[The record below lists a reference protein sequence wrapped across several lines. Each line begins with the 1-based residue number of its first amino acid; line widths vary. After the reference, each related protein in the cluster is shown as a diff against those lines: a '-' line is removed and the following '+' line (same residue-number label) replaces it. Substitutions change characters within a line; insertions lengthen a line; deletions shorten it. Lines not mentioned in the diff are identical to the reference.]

1 MHGRSAGGGD
11 AIGRPVQEE
20 RTVSTHKKSLLVS
33 IAVLGVVCGD
43 VRSQGPV
50 LSSWNNYPPSYVMQ
64 WGYLAYDTRSR
75 EGRLQKVVCGWN
87 TTAHLR
93 DDGRLFVQG
102 TSGFWGPGFVRVTE
116 VPPLPPGL
124 TFTDVSIR
132 SYGAMAIRSDGV
144 AVGWG
149 VLGASASPP
158 MAPSLP
164 AGLAYV
170 RVALSDEHVLLLRC
184 DGAIV
189 TFGANTFGECNVPP
203 LPPSVA
209 VKDIQAG
216 YGRSAILLADGS
228 VRLFG
233 ANQYAQ
239 STAPQLPT
247 GVVYTAMAA
256 KRSYD
261 TLLLR
266 SDGLI
271 EAFGR
276 NAEGQSNVPPL
287 PAGRTYE
294 HIALGDG
301 WAVAARSDGAL
312 VVWGANSSG
321 FGIDAPPAIPAGLRC
336 VALDAGQIH
345 ATALLSDGRVASW
358 GHNIV
363 MDHFVPYRNAA
374 GQKPTRRQAH
384 VSSGIE
390 HSLITYDDG
399 TIDAFGSDIGGQL
412 AVPPL
417 PPGVRYVRGGAGGI
431 TSLGLRSDG
440 QIEAWG
446 YNGFG
451 ALNVPPLP
459 PGMTYTDMSVE
470 HGHSVVLRSDGNAFA
485 FGDNSAGQCNIPPLP
500 PGLSYVKASVNANR
514 TVLLRSDGTLAYCGW
529 NYSGSS
535 GLPNP
540 PPGTRFVDIAASGF
554 FAAALA
560 SDNSLTLW
568 GGTGGAYWVSP
579 APLPYGVYYV
589 EIYGGYRQIIL
600 RRSDGR
606 IDVLGTDS
614 DLGSH
619 VPQADP
625 GTSCLQVSG
634 VWRSFA
640 ARMGPTCTY
649 VAYAPG
655 CAGSLPPAKLIPRD
669 TPRIGRTHEVRVW
682 NVPGNAVAMGMGF
695 QRTTVPTPLGPVG
708 MPGCG
713 LGIQVDAVMMVPGQ
727 QNEAIFQLPIP
738 DLPQLVGVRFY
749 QQALVLD
756 PGANAAGA
764 VLSEAAEGVIGYP

>member
-1 MHGRSAGGGD
+1 MLTLFRSGFWM
-11 AIGRPVQEE
+11 
-20 RTVSTHKKSLLVS
+20 
-33 IAVLGVVCGD
+33 AVLVIAGSAARAQV
-43 VRSQGPV
+43 PAP
-50 LSSWNNYPPSYVMQ
+50 LSWNNYPPSYVMQ
-64 WGYLAYDTRSR
+64 WGTYAYDTRSR

-102 TSGFWGPGFVRVTE
+102 TSGFGGLGFVRVTE
-116 VPPLPPGL
+116 VPLLPPGL
-124 TFTDVSIR
+124 TYTDVSIN
-132 SYGAMAIRSDGV
+132 SFGAMAIRSDG
-144 AVGWG
+144 AAIGWG
-149 VLGASASPP
+149 ALGTSGSPP
-158 MAPSLP
+158 IAPPLP
-164 AGLAYV
+164 AGLAYR
-170 RVALSDEHVLLLRC
+170 RVALSNTHGLLLRS
-184 DGAIV
+184 DGAVV

-203 LPPSVA
+203 QPPGVA

-233 ANQYAQ
+233 ANQYGQ
-239 STAPQLPT
+239 STVPQLPL

-256 KRSYD
+256 KRNYD

-266 SDGLI
+266 SDGWI

-276 NAEGQSNVPPL
+276 NAYGQSNVPPL
-287 PAGRTYE
+287 TPSVVYE
-294 HIALGDG
+294 HIALGED
-301 WAVAARSDGAL
+301 WAVAARSDDNL
-312 VVWGANSSG
+312 VVWGVGSSG
-321 FGIDAPPAIPAGLRC
+321 FGLGALPVIPAGLRC
-336 VALDAGQIH
+336 KTLDAGQVH
-345 ATALLSDGRVASW
+345 ATALLSDGRVVSW
-358 GHNIV
+358 GHNNFT
-363 MDHFVPYRNAA
+363 DHFVPYRNPL
-374 GQKPTRRQAH
+374 GSKPTRRQMH
-384 VSSGIE
+384 VSSGLDF
-390 HSLITYDDG
+390 SMITYDDG
-399 TIDAFGSDIGGQL
+399 TIDAFGLDVGGQL
-412 AVPPL
+412 VVPPL
-417 PPGVRYVRGGAGGI
+417 PFGVRYLRGCAGG
-431 TSLGLRSDG
+431 LHALALRSDG
-440 QIEAWG
+440 HIVAWG
-446 YNGFG
+446 YNGWG

-485 FGDNSAGQCNIPPLP
+485 FGENSFGQCNIPPLP
-500 PGLSYVKASVNANR
+500 PVLTYVKASVNANR
-514 TVLLRSDGTLAYCGW
+514 TVLLRSDGTLAYCGS
-529 NYSGSS
+529 NYNQTTGP
-535 GLPNP
+535 PNP
-540 PPGTRFVDIAASGF
+540 PAGTRFVDIAASGF

-568 GGTGGAYWVSP
+568 GSIGGAYWVAP
-579 APLPYGVYYV
+579 APLPYGVSYV

-614 DLGSH
+614 SLGSH
-619 VPQADP
+619 IPVADP

-634 VWRSFA
+634 VGTSFA

-649 VAYAPG
+649 ITYAPG

-713 LGIQVDAVMMVPGQ
+713 LWIQVDAVMMVPGQ
-727 QNEAIFQLPIP
+727 QNEAICQLPIP

-756 PGANAAGA
+756 PAANAAGA